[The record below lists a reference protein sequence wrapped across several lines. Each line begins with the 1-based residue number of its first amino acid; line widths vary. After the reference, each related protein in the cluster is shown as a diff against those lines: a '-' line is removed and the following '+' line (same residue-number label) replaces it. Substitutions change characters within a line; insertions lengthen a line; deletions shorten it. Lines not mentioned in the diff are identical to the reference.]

1 MKTTARIGIMLAMAG
16 IAAGACA
23 ADAPVQGGA
32 PDTNVT
38 GAIVISCKILEVP
51 AAEFRTLL
59 GDPALQGAAVIPEAM
74 QRRILDL
81 KGVDILSAPR
91 LTTLPGQSAQIRVG
105 QTVKVV
111 GGYQRNKETGKSE
124 PVLEDR
130 EAGISLTA
138 MAEPDPADP
147 NILTTTIDLQIVDVP
162 DQPPV
167 ESAPGAVAVLST
179 RSISTCVRI
188 PNGGT
193 VVLGGLSRDEGAA
206 KGGKRM
212 TLVLLSA
219 SQGIA
224 PLVAKCRALV
234 IPHAEFRAAALN
246 DVVQFLVEQ
255 SRELDPAKEGVNIVL
270 DLQEMK
276 MATITLTLRD
286 IPLSEVLRYVTQLT
300 GLQLKYEPMA
310 VVISSARSE
319 QPKPSHP

>member
-1 MKTTARIGIMLAMAG
+1 MKTKAWIGLMAAAG
-16 IAAGACA
+16 LAAGAFA
-23 ADAPVQGGA
+23 ADAPVQGGK

-51 AAEFRTLL
+51 AAEFRGLL
-59 GDPALQGAAVIPEAM
+59 GDPALQGAAVVPESV

-81 KGVDILSAPR
+81 KNVDILSAPR
-91 LTTLPGQSAQIRVG
+91 ISTMPGQSGQIRVG
-105 QTVKVV
+105 RTVKVV
-111 GGYQRNKETGKSE
+111 GGYKKNQETGKSE

-147 NILTTTIDLQIVDVP
+147 GILTTTIDLQIVDIP

-167 ESAPGAVAVLST
+167 ESAPDAVAVLST

-206 KGGKRM
+206 KDGKRM

-224 PLVAKCRALV
+224 PLVAKCRSIV
-234 IPHAEFRAAALN
+234 IPQVEFRDAALK

-255 SRELDPAKEGVNIVL
+255 SRQLDPAKEGVNIVL
-270 DLQEMK
+270 DLQEM
-276 MATITLTLRD
+276 MQAAITLELRN
-286 IPLSEVLRYVTQLT
+286 IPLSEALRYVTQLT
-300 GLQLKYEPMA
+300 GLQLKYEPLA
-310 VVISSARSE
+310 VVISSARNE

>member
-1 MKTTARIGIMLAMAG
+1 MKTKAWIGTLLAAG
-16 IAAGACA
+16 IAAGTRA
-23 ADAPVQGGA
+23 ADAPA
-32 PDTNVT
+32 RERSPETNVT

-51 AAEFRTLL
+51 AVDFRGLL
-59 GDPALQGAAVIPEAM
+59 GDPALQGAAIVPESV

-81 KGVDILSAPR
+81 KGADILSAPR
-91 LTTLPGQSAQIRVG
+91 MATMPGQSGQIRVG
-105 QTVKVV
+105 RTVKVV
-111 GGYQRNKETGKSE
+111 GGYTKSKDTGKSE

-147 NILTTTIDLQIVDVP
+147 GILTTTIDLQIVDVP

-167 ESAPGAVAVLST
+167 ESAPDAVAVLST

-188 PNGGT
+188 PNGST
-193 VVLGGLSRDEGAA
+193 VVLGGLSRDEGTA

-234 IPHAEFRAAALN
+234 IPHIEFRDAALK

-276 MATITLTLRD
+276 PATLTLALRNS
-286 IPLSEVLRYVTQLT
+286 PLSEVLRYVTQLT
-300 GLQLKYEPMA
+300 GLQLEYEPMA
-310 VVISSARSE
+310 VVISSARKE
-319 QPKPSHP
+319 QPKPSRP